1 MPAKFGFEERG
12 EMKKRFTEEQIMGFL
27 REAEAGVMV
36 RDLCRTHGFSDTS
49 FYAWRAK
56 FGVREGTESRRL
68 KDLQAENDRLRKLLA
83 QALAELRR
91 VGIAMEG
98 V

>member
-1 MPAKFGFEERG
+1 
-12 EMKKRFTEEQIMGFL
+12 MKKRFTEEQIMGFL

-49 FYAWRAK
+49 FYAWRARL
-56 FGVREGTESRRL
+56 GAGAGTESRRL
-68 KDLQAENDRLRKLLA
+68 KDLEAENDRLRKLLA

-91 VGIAMEG
+91 VGVLTEG